1 LSESS
6 DEGILTP
13 DYLLTIG
20 ELVKRLSCGIV
31 GLPNVGKSTLF
42 NAITRCA
49 AAASNYPFCTIDPNV
64 GVVQVP
70 DARLPKIAELSKSEK
85 CVPAAIEFVDIA
97 GLVRGASKGE
107 GLGNQFLANIRETD
121 AILYVVRCF
130 EESDVIHV
138 EGRVDPV
145 ADIDVIGLE
154 LILSDLQ
161 MVENSMGRLEKRAKL
176 DPEARELVAL
186 LGRVKEHLDASQPAR
201 TLRFTEDE
209 RMLLRPYPLLSA
221 KPAIYVANV
230 GEEDL
235 PEMENRHVEAV
246 RQRAALE
253 GCPVIPICAKLEA
266 EIAQLDDAEQLD
278 FLQSLG
284 LEQSGL
290 HRLIKASYEML
301 GLITYITAGPQETR
315 AWTIHR
321 GTLAPQAA
329 GEIHS
334 DIEKGFIRAEVV
346 SYDDLLLHGGRA
358 GAREAGR
365 VRAEGKEYV
374 VQDGD
379 VILFLHN

>member
-1 LSESS
+1 M
-6 DEGILTP
+6 
-13 DYLLTIG
+13 
-20 ELVKRLSCGIV
+20 KRLSCGIV

-70 DARLPKIAELSKSEK
+70 DSRLPRLAELSKSEK
-85 CVPAAIEFVDIA
+85 CIPAAIEFVDIA

-107 GLGNQFLANIRETD
+107 GLGNQFLANIRETH

-176 DPEARELVAL
+176 DPEARELVTL
-186 LGRVKEHLDASQPAR
+186 LGRVKEHLNANQPAR
-201 TLRFTEDE
+201 TLSLSDE
-209 RMLLRPYPLLSA
+209 ERARLTPYPLLSG

-235 PEMENRHVEAV
+235 PGMENRYVEQV
-246 RQRAALE
+246 RQRAAQE

-266 EIAQLDDAEQLD
+266 EIAQLDEAEQLD
-278 FLQSLG
+278 FLQSVG

-301 GLITYITAGPQETR
+301 GLITFLTAGPQETR
-315 AWTIHR
+315 AWTILR

-334 DIEKGFIRAEVV
+334 DIERGFIRAEVV
-346 SYDDLLLHGGRA
+346 SFDDLVLSGGRT

>member
-1 LSESS
+1 M
-6 DEGILTP
+6 
-13 DYLLTIG
+13 
-20 ELVKRLSCGIV
+20 KRLSCGIV

-70 DARLPKIAELSKSEK
+70 DHRLPKLAELSKSAK
-85 CVPAAIEFVDIA
+85 CIPAAIEFVDIA
-97 GLVRGASKGE
+97 GLVKGASKGE
-107 GLGNQFLANIRETD
+107 GLGNQFLANIRETH

-145 ADIDVIGLE
+145 ADIDVIALE

-161 MVENSMGRLEKRAKL
+161 MVENSLNRLERRAKS
-176 DPEARELVAL
+176 DAEVRELVLL
-186 LGRVKEHLDASQPAR
+186 LGRVKSHLDANQSAR
-201 TLRFTEDE
+201 TLSLTAEE
-209 RMLLRPYPLLSA
+209 WEMLKPYPLLSA
-221 KPAIYVANV
+221 KPAIFVPNV

-235 PEMENRHVEAV
+235 PGMENKYVEQV
-246 RQRAALE
+246 RARAAQE

-266 EIAQLDDAEQLD
+266 EIAQLEDEEQLD
-278 FLQSLG
+278 FLRSVG
-284 LEQSGL
+284 LEESGL

-301 GLITYITAGPQETR
+301 GLITFLTAGPQETR
-315 AWTIHR
+315 AWTILR

-329 GEIHS
+329 GEIHT
-334 DIEKGFIRAEVV
+334 DIERGFIRAEVV
-346 SYDDLLLHGGRA
+346 SYADLVSCGGRNQ
-358 GAREAGR
+358 AREAGR